1 MDDIPIVLQDRA
13 FDEDGQMP
21 YAPSWRDVEM
31 GMKGDMPLT
40 NGTLGAFFN
49 ANGGL
54 SRLRLLNGSN
64 STFYAMHFADGRRFL
79 QIASDGGLLERPFE
93 TNHVMLAPGE
103 RAEVLVD
110 LSNGETTILQAA
122 PMNGRDAIKVEE
134 VLARTLKG
142 ENDPF
147 NFLEIRVAGR
157 GSATG
162 LPKTLARLPAVR
174 AGDAVRTRRFVLDM
188 GPTMQ
193 FSINGTKMDIKRVN
207 EVVPVGQAEI
217 WEIVN
222 KSWMAHP
229 FRVHDTQFRI
239 LDRAGQP
246 PHPGKP
252 G

>member
-1 MDDIPIVLQDRA
+1 
-13 FDEDGQMP
+13 MP

-49 ANGGL
+49 ATAGL
-54 SRLRLLNGSN
+54 LRLRLLNGSN

-157 GSATG
+157 GSATR

-229 FRVHDTQFRI
+229 FHVHDTQFRI